1 MFPGF
6 VVIFSYMHIP
16 PPDMNATFFFLTFSC
31 LSTTIDLLLML
42 EHLQGRVTGAE
53 VAAAA

>member
-16 PPDMNATFFFLTFSC
+16 PPDMNAAFFFLTFSC